1 MVLQTTPAPGPGSAG
16 PARDTGPPR
25 RRLRSVLPSRP
36 QAGPGRWVVIAVTW
50 AMAVAVLIPILAVF
64 YESIQKRTGLLTSVF
79 SLDSYRAL
87 FTPRIYEAVVLSLK
101 FGLGSAVIATVV
113 GTVLAFL
120 VVRTDVP
127 GRRIIELASYVPFF
141 LSSFLLAI
149 CWQYVG
155 SPNTGLLNR
164 LAIDLGLTDHAFLD
178 IYSEVG
184 IILVIGIAHTP
195 LAFLMVSGALRQM
208 DPALEQAARVCGAGR
223 IRTSWQVTIRLA
235 SRGIISAFIINFVL
249 GFEDLGV
256 PLVLGNPAGIEPLPM
271 RVWEVIQR
279 EFPADY
285 NFAAAASV
293 LLLTLPVLAFW
304 FQGRITGS
312 RSRYTLSGK
321 ASAPQR
327 MALGWAKWPAFA
339 FCAVWVVIAVILPM
353 VALILTAFQR
363 RWSGTL
369 DTGLLTLDNF
379 AKVFETTSYSL
390 PVLSAFWNSLILAV
404 VVATIV
410 VILAPVATYAIH
422 RLRMRGGRWAEVI
435 LSAPLAIPGSTIA
448 VGLLNLLVQTPLYAT
463 IWIIAIGFAIRYFP
477 YGLRTVDAAVGSIHP
492 ELEEASRVS
501 GYGLGQTLRRVVI
514 PLLRPAMVGGWLLL
528 FVLLMRDVAMSN
540 LLYAGGNRTL
550 SVALLSISALQ
561 PTGVVAAFTLMQI
574 VLFLGVAALAMLSGG
589 ARREALRM

>member
-1 MVLQTTPAPGPGSAG
+1 M
-16 PARDTGPPR
+16 
-25 RRLRSVLPSRP
+25 
-36 QAGPGRWVVIAVTW
+36 TW
-50 AMAVAVLIPILAVF
+50 AMAAAVVVPLLAVL
-64 YESIQKRTGLLTSVF
+64 YESLRKRTGLLTSVW

-87 FTPRIYEAVVLSLK
+87 FTPRIYEAAFLSFK
-101 FGLGSAVIATVV
+101 FGLGSAIFATVV

-120 VVRTDVP
+120 IVRTDVP
-127 GRRIIELASYVPFF
+127 GRRFIELASYVPFF
-141 LSSFLLAI
+141 LSSFLLAV

-155 SPNTGLLNR
+155 SPNTGLVNR
-164 LAIDLGLTDHAFLD
+164 LAIDWGLADSAFLN
-178 IYSEVG
+178 IYSEYG
-184 IILVIGIAHTP
+184 IILVVGIAHTP
-195 LAFLMVSGALRQM
+195 LAFLMVAGALRQM

-223 IRTSWQVTIRLA
+223 LRTSWLVTLRLV
-235 SRGIISAFIINFVL
+235 SRGVISAFIINFVL

-271 RVWEVIQR
+271 RIWEVIQR

-293 LLLTLPVLAFW
+293 LLLTVPVLAFW
-304 FQGRITGS
+304 LQSRITGS
-312 RSRYTLSGK
+312 RARYTLSGK

-327 MALGWAKWPAFA
+327 MTLGWAKWPAFA
-339 FCAVWVVIAVILPM
+339 FCLGWVFIAVILPM
-353 VALILTAFQR
+353 TALALTAFQR

-369 DTGLLTLDNF
+369 DLDLLTLDNF
-379 AKVFETTSYSL
+379 KTVFEGNSYSL
-390 PVLSAFWNSLILAV
+390 PVLSAFWNSLVLAV
-404 VVATIV
+404 VVATFV
-410 VILAPVATYAIH
+410 VIIAAVATYAVN
-422 RLRMRGGRWAEVI
+422 RLRMRGGRWVEVV
-435 LSAPLAIPGSTIA
+435 LSVPLAIPGSTIA

-477 YGLRTVDAAVGSIHP
+477 YGLRTVDAAVGAIHP

-501 GYGLGQTLRRVVI
+501 GYGLGQTLRRVVM

-561 PTGVVAAFTLMQI
+561 PTGVVAAFTLLQI
-574 VLFLGVAALAMLSGG
+574 VLFLVVAALAMLSGG
-589 ARREALRM
+589 ARREALQV